1 MKTLLLILLSFQL
14 FAQYPQN
21 IVVGQIQIQADDPE
35 GDPIQF
41 KIVEGDPQ
49 HYFWITNDG
58 VVMVKREAYST
69 FSRYRTWT
77 LIVIC
82 SDPKGASTKFII
94 DVTLRKNKEGRIIK
108 PNPEHYLT

>member
-1 MKTLLLILLSFQL
+1 MKTLILILLSLQL
-14 FAQYPQN
+14 LAQYPQN
-21 IVVGQIQIQADDPE
+21 IVVGQIQAIDPE
-35 GDPIQF
+35 GDLLQF

-49 HYFWITNDG
+49 HYFWITDDG